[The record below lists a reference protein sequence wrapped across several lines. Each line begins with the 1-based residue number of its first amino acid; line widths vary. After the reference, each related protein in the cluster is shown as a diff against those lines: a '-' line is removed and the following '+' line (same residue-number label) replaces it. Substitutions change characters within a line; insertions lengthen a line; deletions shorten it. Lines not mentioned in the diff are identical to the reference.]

1 MYHKGLEDF
10 LPFISISD
18 IQTNISTILSTS
30 SDEIGKLVVIQYP
43 GNVLGLLTDLMI
55 IPVQVQ

>member
-43 GNVLGLLTDLMI
+43 GNVLRLLTDLMI